1 MEWVTPDDSSEYL
14 ENLAIH
20 SETGPKIKHQ
30 WLSTKPTLRDK
41 RNITHKLYS
50 GEIIVYMDDDDY
62 PPLRRASH
70 AVRTLQSSRSGIAA
84 PTAPPIDFTHDNQP

>member
-1 MEWVTPDDSSEYL
+1 MEWVIPDDSSEYL

-30 WLSTKPTLRDK
+30 RLSTKPTLGEK

-62 PPLRRASH
+62 PPPKTGKPCCQDPAILT
-70 AVRTLQSSRSGIAA
+70 VRNCS
-84 PTAPPIDFTHDNQP
+84 THSPSN